1 MIADEVSTDTESLAS
16 DTASVQS
23 TEPEK
28 RPGNKRAAS
37 PSPETPPAKL
47 SRKTGQDGN
56 TTTGNTAKAAPS
68 SKQAPQRGL
77 SPKKT
82 SSVQK
87 AAAKL
92 RSKMGSGRR
101 ASVLVSR
108 LVSHLVPDATLSAR
122 RRLLGL
128 RGSSRSNGVTTLTS
142 HGRAGLKRQSTASSK
157 KNDTDSEKKKARIV
171 QGMYYCLPPYV

>member
-1 MIADEVSTDTESLAS
+1 MDTESLAS

-28 RPGNKRAAS
+28 RTGNKRAAS

-47 SRKTGQDGN
+47 SRKTGEDGN
-56 TTTGNTAKAAPS
+56 TTTGNTVKAARS
-68 SKQAPQRGL
+68 TKQAQRGL

-92 RSKMGSGRR
+92 RSKMGSGKR
-101 ASVLVSR
+101 ASGLVSR
-108 LVSHLVPDATLSAR
+108 LVSHLVPDATPGAR

-128 RGSSRSNGVTTLTS
+128 RGSSRSNGVTTLTG